1 VCRNIF
7 YTLAKYRL
15 QLVIST
21 YIAGCLAALLP
32 TNASATTV
40 VALMDYRHHRIVL
53 AADSRLV
60 FRDVTK
66 SGIKE
71 IVEPPICKLVA
82 QSHCAAAFTGFAA
95 DTKTGFNLF
104 TSATELCKEPGSLRN
119 HADALMKGVR
129 GPLRKII
136 TRARQVDPVFYKRW
150 LATGRPIFTGLF
162 AGLEDGHLSYYELAC
177 LADKNGNL
185 LRPYGKDV
193 IDVALHNMPYAL
205 LGERTEIVKYM
216 QANPHWDS
224 EDAIKI
230 AEQFVASEIQAHPDM
245 VAPPISIL
253 QIDKNGN
260 HWITRGACRP
270 FT

>member
-1 VCRNIF
+1 MPNFID
-7 YTLAKYRL
+7 TLAKCL
-15 QLVIST
+15 PQPVISI

-66 SGIKE
+66 LGIKE

-82 QSHCAAAFTGFAA
+82 QPYCAAAFAGFTA

-104 TSATELCKEPGSLRN
+104 TSASELCKKPGSLRN
-119 HADALMKGVR
+119 HADALLKRVR
-129 GPLRKII
+129 KALRKII
-136 TRARQVDPVFYKRW
+136 AGARRIDPVFYKHW
-150 LATGRPIFTGLF
+150 LATGNPIFTGLF
-162 AGLEDGHLSYYELAC
+162 AGLENGHLSYYELAY

-185 LRPYGKDV
+185 LRPYGKGI
-193 IDVALHNMPYAL
+193 IDVALHNTPYAL
-205 LGERTEIVKYM
+205 LGQSTEITKYM

-224 EDAIKI
+224 GDAVKI
-230 AEQFVASEIQAHPDM
+230 AEQFVASEIQAHPDT
-245 VAPPISIL
+245 VAPPISVF
-253 QIDKNGN
+253 QIDKGGN
-260 HWITRGACRP
+260 HWITRGACGP
-270 FT
+270 AT